1 MYRQS
6 LVVERIRRMLV
17 DWAAVA
23 GAALLAVWLRHAWAW
38 AGATSGDTP
47 WGSYVLP
54 AVMVGLLTVG
64 VLKVAGAYS
73 QPGGRVPPALTVA
86 AIGVAT
92 LAMVTVGFFYRS
104 ASYSRAAVV
113 IFLPLAAIVLAGA
126 RAALHRYVRAARANA
141 DAVRRVLIVG
151 RTPLGNRLSAALR
164 LRPAYYHVVGFLD
177 DDVPPSGSENNN
189 VPVLGGVDLIGT
201 SIDLLDIDEVLI
213 ALSGPT
219 DRVMDVI
226 GECMQQ
232 GVPWKAVPHTYGLRL
247 DRMWIDDFDGIPLV
261 GTRGSRLIGY
271 NRVVKRTFDV
281 LVAGAALLFL
291 SPVLLLVAAAV
302 RITSHGPVLY
312 RQARV
317 GLDGQEFEMLKFRS
331 MRTDSTTDI
340 HTAFTNEWIH
350 GRTGGDEAGD
360 DTIHKIDADPRVTVV
375 GRVIR
380 ATSIDEL
387 PQFWN
392 VLRGDMSVVGPRPPL
407 PYEVDHYTEW
417 HRRRLSVL
425 PGITGSWQVSGRNT
439 LSFDEMVA
447 LDVAYIEGWS
457 LERDLSI
464 VLRTIPAMLIG
475 R

>member
-1 MYRQS
+1 M
-6 LVVERIRRMLV
+6 ERTRRMVV
-17 DWAAVA
+17 DGTAVFA
-23 GAALLAVWLRHAWAW
+23 AALLAVWLRHAWAW
-38 AGATSGDTP
+38 VGATEGPTP
-47 WGSYVLP
+47 WRSYVLP
-54 AVMVGLLTVG
+54 AVVVALLTVG
-64 VLKVAGAYS
+64 VLKLAGAYS
-73 QPGGRVPPALTVA
+73 QPGVRVPPALTIA
-86 AIGVAT
+86 ALGVAT
-92 LAMVTVGFFYRS
+92 LAMLTFGFFYRS
-104 ASYSRAAVV
+104 ASYSRVTVVIFVPLAAVV
-113 IFLPLAAIVLAGA
+113 LAAA
-126 RAALHRYVRAARANA
+126 RAALQRYVRTASNNA

-151 RTPLGNRLSAALR
+151 KTPLGNRLSAALR
-164 LRPAYYHVVGFLD
+164 MRPTFYEVIGFLD
-177 DDVPPSGSENNN
+177 DDLPPSGSENNN
-189 VPVLGGVDLIGT
+189 VPVLGGVDLLGT
-201 SIDLLDIDEVLI
+201 SIDLLDVDEVLI

-232 GVPWKAVPHTYGLRL
+232 GVAWKAVPHTYGLRV

-271 NRVVKRTFDV
+271 NKMVKRTFDV
-281 LVAGAALLFL
+281 AVASVALLVL
-291 SPVLLLVAAAV
+291 SPVLGLVALAV
-302 RITSHGPVLY
+302 KLTSKGPVLY
-312 RQARV
+312 RQTRV
-317 GLDGQEFEMLKFRS
+317 GIHGLEFQMLKFRS
-331 MRTDSTTDI
+331 MRTDSSTDI

-350 GRTGGDEAGD
+350 GRTGSEEDGEEAV
-360 DTIHKIDADPRVTVV
+360 HKIERDPRVTGI

-417 HRRRLSVL
+417 HRRRLGAL

-457 LERDLSI
+457 LEKDLSI
-464 VLRTIPAMLIG
+464 VLRTIPAMLMG